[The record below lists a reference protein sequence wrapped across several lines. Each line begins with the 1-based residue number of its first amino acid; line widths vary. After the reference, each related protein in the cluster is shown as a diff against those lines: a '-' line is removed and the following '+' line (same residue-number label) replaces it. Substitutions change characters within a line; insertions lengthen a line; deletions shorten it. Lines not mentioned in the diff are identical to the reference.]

1 MIFIDFL
8 GKTRQYNGFCRFPS
22 ILNDSATIFIDFG
35 RGDQIVHIFGQ
46 KHRADKSLKI
56 MPPEPQ
62 VRYGRTEFS
71 KVVLSLDVFSTFL
84 GQLRTECK
92 F

>member
-1 MIFIDFL
+1 MHRIPL
-8 GKTRQYNGFCRFPS
+8 
-22 ILNDSATIFIDFG
+22 ILNDSTTIFIDFG
-35 RGDQIVHIFGQ
+35 RGDQIVHIFEN
-46 KHRADKSLKI
+46 KHRAEKSLKI
-56 MPPEPQ
+56 MPQEPPEPH

-71 KVVLSLDVFSTFL
+71 KVMCSLDVFSTFL